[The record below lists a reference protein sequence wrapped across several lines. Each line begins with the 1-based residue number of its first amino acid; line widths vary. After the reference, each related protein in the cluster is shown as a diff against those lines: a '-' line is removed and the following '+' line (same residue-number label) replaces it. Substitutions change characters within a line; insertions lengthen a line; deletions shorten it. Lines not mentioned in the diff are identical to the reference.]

1 MRGNPIIQSVMIL
14 IMLGFI
20 GLAGA
25 SFIRSG
31 VHGMDDQLEHQE
43 SQPEV
48 KSNSSGIEVEVE
60 CHFSDPPLS
69 YSLHRPAS
77 EESKERGEIFTAEGS
92 GDSVDYHDI
101 VLSDKKD
108 NVLWLD
114 VTWADEKPSGQ
125 YFVQLVLNIDD
136 QEPRKFTFLTHTNT
150 LNGTIQLNLSSLTND
165 GN

>member
-1 MRGNPIIQSVMIL
+1 
-14 IMLGFI
+14 MLGLI

-25 SFIRSG
+25 SFIKGG
-31 VHGMDDQLEHQE
+31 VHGMDDQLEHQKN
-43 SQPEV
+43 QPEV
-48 KSNSSGIEVEVE
+48 KSNKHGIEVEVE

-77 EESKERGEIFTAEGS
+77 IESTESGEIFKAEGS
-92 GDSVDYHDI
+92 GNSVDYHDI
-101 VLSDKKD
+101 ILSDKKD

-114 VTWADEKPSGQ
+114 VTWANEKPSGQ
-125 YFVQLVLNIDD
+125 YFVQLVLNIAD
-136 QEPRKFTFLTHTNT
+136 QEPRKFTFLTHTNR

>member
-1 MRGNPIIQSVMIL
+1 MRGNPIIQSVMIF

-48 KSNSSGIEVEVE
+48 KANSSGIEVEVE

-69 YSLHRPAS
+69 YSFHRPLRREQRA
-77 EESKERGEIFTAEGS
+77 R
-92 GDSVDYHDI
+92 
-101 VLSDKKD
+101 
-108 NVLWLD
+108 
-114 VTWADEKPSGQ
+114 
-125 YFVQLVLNIDD
+125 
-136 QEPRKFTFLTHTNT
+136 
-150 LNGTIQLNLSSLTND
+150 
-165 GN
+165 